1 MQHFDILIVGS
12 GPAGQQAAIQASALG
27 KSVGIIER
35 KPRIGGAGLQTGTIP
50 SKALR
55 EIAYLASRQ
64 GQRGMR
70 EALSTGWQS
79 DSRLLGEAIR
89 KKDMVIAQQES
100 VILSRL
106 MTSGVSLIPGEAHFI
121 DEHTFDVKALQGE
134 AARYSADVIVLA
146 TGSRPRRPAWVPF
159 DKKTVLDSTSI
170 LNLSALPA
178 SLTVVGGGV
187 IACEFASFY
196 AALGTKVTIV
206 DSHEQILSYLGVDIV
221 EALSDAMRMMGIEFL
236 MQCRVKDVLHDQGKV
251 RASLDNGSEMVS
263 DCLLFAQGREPNY
276 EHLDIEC
283 AGLAA
288 EDQGWIPVNEHFQ
301 TRKAHIYAVGDL
313 IGRPALASTGMEQ
326 GRLAVQHAFGTV
338 EPKQSRQLPM
348 AIYTIPE
355 VSYVGKTERQLR
367 SEGADYVIGRGYFR
381 DSARG
386 QIIGEQSGLLKM
398 LVERKTRHILGV
410 HIVGESASE
419 LVHIGQL
426 IMNLGGSVDDLVENV
441 FNYPT
446 LAECYK
452 IAAQECVRSLQS

>member
-1 MQHFDILIVGS
+1 MQHFEVLVIGS
-12 GPAGQQAAIQASALG
+12 GPAGQQAAIQASTLG
-27 KSVGIIER
+27 KSVGIVER
-35 KPRIGGAGLQTGTIP
+35 KPRIGGAGLRTGTIP

-70 EALSTGWQS
+70 EALSSGRQPGIE
-79 DSRLLGEAIR
+79 LLGEAIR

-106 MTSGVSLIPGEAHFI
+106 MLSGVPLIPGEAHFI
-121 DEHTFDVKALQGE
+121 DEHTLGVKTLQGE
-134 AARYSADVIVLA
+134 TARYSVDVIVLA
-146 TGSRPRRPAWVPF
+146 TGSRPRRPPEVPF

-170 LNLSALPA
+170 LNLRELPS

-187 IACEFASFY
+187 IACEFASFF
-196 AALGTKVTIV
+196 AALGAKVTIV
-206 DSHEQILSYLGVDIV
+206 DSHEQILSYLSVDIV

-236 MQCRVKDVLHDQGKV
+236 MQCRVKNIVHEQGRV
-251 RASLDNGSEMVS
+251 RASLENGSAIVS

-276 EHLDIEC
+276 EHLNIEC

-301 TRKAHIYAVGDL
+301 THRPHIYAVGDL
-313 IGRPALASTGMEQ
+313 IGKPALASTGMEQ
-326 GRLAVQHAFGTV
+326 GRLAVQHAFGSV
-338 EPKQSRQLPM
+338 ESKQSRQLPM

-355 VSYVGKTERQLR
+355 LSYVGKTERQLR
-367 SEGADYVIGRGYFR
+367 SEGADYVVGRGYFR

-386 QIIGEQSGLLKM
+386 QIIGDQSGLLKM
-398 LVERKTRHILGV
+398 LVERKTRHVLGI

-426 IMNLGGSVDDLVENV
+426 IMNLGGTVDDLVENV